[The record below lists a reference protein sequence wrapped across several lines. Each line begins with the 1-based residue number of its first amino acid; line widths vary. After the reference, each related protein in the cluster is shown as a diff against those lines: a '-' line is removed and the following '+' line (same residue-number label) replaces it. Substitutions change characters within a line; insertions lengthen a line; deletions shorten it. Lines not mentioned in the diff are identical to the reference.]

1 MNQQRINMRMRTNA
15 CPAVWEECR
24 CASSRSTCKR
34 TENRCMIRHMAALS
48 RLPCWH
54 HLRFNPPDSNALL
67 LSPAGHK
74 IHLDAAR
81 KIRMRAAHPKRSGKA
96 ILSWWVQFCKTIK
109 FASYWQPIWTSWRVG
124 KSRHK
129 LPYNAIMILS
139 WEALKQ
145 SRFLRGPGRFGRISH
160 LTGWGKE
167 PRMTFTFSCC
177 GTSQCPSR
185 IRGG

>member
-1 MNQQRINMRMRTNA
+1 MRMRTKA
-15 CPAVWEECR
+15 CPAVWEECH

-34 TENRCMIRHMAALS
+34 AENRCMIRHMAALS

-109 FASYWQPIWTSWRVG
+109 FASCWQPVWTSWRVG

-129 LPYNAIMILS
+129 LPYESIMILS